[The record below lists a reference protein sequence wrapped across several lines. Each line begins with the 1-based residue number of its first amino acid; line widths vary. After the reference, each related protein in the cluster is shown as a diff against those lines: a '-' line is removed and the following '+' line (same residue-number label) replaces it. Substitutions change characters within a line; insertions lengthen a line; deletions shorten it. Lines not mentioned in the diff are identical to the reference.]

1 MSGFMGLI
9 GIFAGA
15 IAAYAFGSLWY
26 MVLARPWRKANG
38 LADEDIKGRNPTPFV
53 IAFVCVLIVSFMM
66 QYLNAQLVLLSPV
79 EGLLFGLAVGL
90 FLVVPWVATNYI
102 FGKRSILLILID
114 GTYAVVGC
122 GIIGAVQG
130 LF

>member
-1 MSGFMGLI
+1 MGEFLGLI
-9 GIFAGA
+9 GIFAAA
-15 IAAYAFGSLWY
+15 IAAYAFGSVWY
-26 MVLARPWRKANG
+26 MALGRPWRKASG
-38 LADEDIKGRNPTPFV
+38 LTDKDFEGRNAAPFI

-66 QYLNAQLVLLSPV
+66 QYLKAQLVLLSPM

-90 FLVVPWVATNYI
+90 FLVVPWVATNYV
-102 FGKRSILLILID
+102 FGKRPKLLIVID

>member
-1 MSGFMGLI
+1 MGEFMGLI
-9 GIFAGA
+9 AIFAGA
-15 IAAYAFGSLWY
+15 IAAYAFGSVWY
-26 MVLARPWRKANG
+26 MALARPWRNASG
-38 LADEDIKGRNPTPFV
+38 LTDKDFEGRNPVPFI

-102 FGKRSILLILID
+102 FGKRPKLLIVID

>member
-1 MSGFMGLI
+1 MGEFMGLI
-9 GIFAGA
+9 GVFAAA
-15 IAAYAFGSLWY
+15 IAAYAFGSVWY
-26 MVLARPWRKANG
+26 MVLARPWRKASG
-38 LADEDIKGRNPTPFV
+38 LADEDIDGRNPTPFV

-66 QYLNAQLVLLSPV
+66 QYLNSQLVLLSPV
-79 EGLLFGLAVGL
+79 EGLIFGLAVGL
-90 FLVVPWVATNYI
+90 FLVFPWVATNYI
-102 FGKRSILLILID
+102 FGKRPKMLILID